1 MSTESPVAAEA
12 QPVPKCAAIA
22 EAGITNSQQTIAYL
36 SALIADASSGR
47 VTTGLVHGT
56 CNAVGKMLRVVE
68 MEVRY
73 GTVGGGANG
82 EKCLNFV
89 QAGAGHAPQTAKET
103 STRAKA
109 LAKLSEEDR
118 AALGITA

>member
-1 MSTESPVAAEA
+1 MPNELAVAEPPQ
-12 QPVPKCAAIA
+12 QPAPAKCAVIA
-22 EAGITNSQQTIAYL
+22 EAGIRNSQQTIAYL

-56 CNAVGKMLRVVE
+56 CNAIGKMLRVVE

-73 GTVGGGANG
+73 GTTNGGANG

-89 QAGAGHAPQTAKET
+89 QGGQPPAQDTA
-103 STRAKA
+103 RIQA
-109 LAKLSEEDR
+109 LSKLSSEDR
-118 AALGITA
+118 VALGLTG

>member
-1 MSTESPVAAEA
+1 MSTEKQEV
-12 QPVPKCAAIA
+12 QPSPKCAAIA

-36 SALIADASSGR
+36 SALIADASAGR

-56 CNAVGKMLRVVE
+56 CNAIGKMLRVVE

-82 EKCLNFV
+82 EKCLSFV
-89 QAGAGHAPQTAKET
+89 GGRAESKPAQVSREQAL
-103 STRAKA
+103 S
-109 LAKLSEEDR
+109 KLSPEER
-118 AALGITA
+118 VALGL

>member
-1 MSTESPVAAEA
+1 MTNETLVEQS
-12 QPVPKCAAIA
+12 PKCAAIA

-36 SALIADASSGR
+36 SALIADASAGR

-56 CNAVGKMLRVVE
+56 CNAIGKMLRVVE

-82 EKCLNFV
+82 EKCLSFV
-89 QAGAGHAPQTAKET
+89 QGGHAEPKPAPVSREQ
-103 STRAKA
+103 A
-109 LAKLSEEDR
+109 LAKLSPEER
-118 AALGITA
+118 AALGL

>member
-1 MSTESPVAAEA
+1 MSATEQQVEQQAS
-12 QPVPKCAAIA
+12 PKCAAIA

-56 CNAVGKMLRVVE
+56 CNAIGKMLRVVE

-73 GTVGGGANG
+73 GTVNGGGNG

-89 QAGAGHAPQTAKET
+89 QGSSQAAAQPPVIKQQ
-103 STRAKA
+103 A
-109 LAKLSEEDR
+109 LAKLTADER
-118 AALGITA
+118 VALGIGA